1 MILFIASLESLRQ
14 KYYSSDAQEQCPQVS
29 ALSHPPLGRPTALPW
44 GASKFPL
51 STPLCQ
57 DKTQVSHRMQATRAY
72 RLKSNLEE
80 SLNKDSAISWQR
92 FSLKPLP
99 ALQAEHHAD
108 VALPQGGDEL

>member
-1 MILFIASLESLRQ
+1 MNLFIANLESLRQ

-51 STPLCQ
+51 STPLYQ
-57 DKTQVSHRMQATRAY
+57 DKTQVSHSMQATRAY
-72 RLKSNLEE
+72 RLKGNLE
-80 SLNKDSAISWQR
+80 SLNKNSAISWQR

-108 VALPQGGDEL
+108 VVLHQGGDEL